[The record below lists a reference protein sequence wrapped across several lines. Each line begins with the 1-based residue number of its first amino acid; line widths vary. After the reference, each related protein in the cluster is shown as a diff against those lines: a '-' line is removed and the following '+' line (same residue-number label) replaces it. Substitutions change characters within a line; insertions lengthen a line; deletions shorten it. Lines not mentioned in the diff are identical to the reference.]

1 MWRIMSEPS
10 VEFVYPDPEFVHSD
24 ELPDPDALRAAAA
37 ADPVG
42 FWEAEANELE
52 WYQPWEKV
60 LDDSEAPF
68 YKWFT
73 GAKTNIVHNAIDRHV
88 HGPYKNKLALIW
100 VGEDTT
106 EHQTYSYFSLD
117 REVTR
122 MANIIKAMGVGKGD
136 KVTIYLPR
144 IPEIVFAML
153 ACAKIGA
160 VHSVIFAGFSA
171 DALSARIDDSESKLV
186 ITADGSWVNGGIF
199 KLKDIVDEA
208 IRFSPSVENVIV
220 VKRTGHEVNMEPL
233 RDHWYHDLTAL
244 PIANGPCPTE
254 QLDAEDPLFILY
266 TSGSTGAPKAILHT
280 HGGYM
285 VGTYSTLKYTFD
297 IRDEDRWWCT
307 ADPGWITG
315 HSYLVYG
322 PMLAGATTFMYEG
335 GPTYP
340 NPNRWW
346 QLIEFYGITTF
357 YTAPTAIRSLMR
369 FGEAWPNRHD
379 LSSLRL
385 LGSVGEPI
393 NPEAWHWFHRVI
405 GKERCPIM
413 DTWWQTE
420 TGMFQICP
428 TPGAPLKPGSGGKPF
443 FGQEAEILDEDG
455 NPVPDGEEGFLVL
468 KNPWPAM
475 MRTLYKDPDRY
486 VNTYWSK
493 YPGRYLAGDSAK
505 RDADGYFWVIGRTD
519 DVIKVSGHRLGTAEV
534 ESALVSH
541 PAVAEAAAVGLPHE
555 VKGNAIHAFVVLR
568 MGYEGSQQLAEE
580 LRKHVSVHLSPIAK
594 PDWID
599 FADKLPKT
607 RSGKIMR
614 RVLKARALGQD
625 EGDVTTLE
633 E

>member
-1 MWRIMSEPS
+1 MSEPS
-10 VEFVYPDPEFVHSD
+10 VEFVRPDPEFVHLD
-24 ELPDPDALRAAAA
+24 ELPDAAALRASAA
-37 ADPVG
+37 ADPIG
-42 FWEAEANELE
+42 FWESEANELE

-60 LDDSEAPF
+60 LDDSQAPF
-68 YKWFT
+68 YKWFV

-100 VGEDTT
+100 VGENTT

-144 IPEIVFAML
+144 IPEVVFAML

-220 VKRTGHEVNMEPL
+220 VKRTGHEVAMEPL
-233 RDHWYHDLTAL
+233 RDHWYHELCAL

-254 QLDAEDPLFILY
+254 PMDAEDPLYILY

-297 IRDEDRWWCT
+297 LREEDRWWCT
-307 ADPGWITG
+307 ADPGWVTG

-322 PMLAGATTFMYEG
+322 PMLIGATTFMYEG

-346 QLIEFYGITTF
+346 QLIEYYGITTF

-379 LSSLRL
+379 LSSLRI

-405 GKERCPIM
+405 GKGRCPIM

-420 TGMFQICP
+420 TGMFQICQ
-428 TPGAPLKPGSGGKPF
+428 TPGEPQKPGSGGKPF
-443 FGQEAEILDEDG
+443 FGQEAEILDDDG

-468 KNPWPAM
+468 KNPWPGM

-541 PAVAEAAAVGLPHE
+541 PAVAEAAAIGLPHE

-568 MGYEGSQQLAEE
+568 MGYEGSQELAED

-594 PDWID
+594 PDSID
-599 FADKLPKT
+599 FTDKLPKT

>member
-1 MWRIMSEPS
+1 MWRTMSEPS
-10 VEFVYPDPEFVHSD
+10 VEFVYPDPEFVHLD
-24 ELPDPDALRAAAA
+24 ELPDADALRVSAA

-42 FWEAEANELE
+42 FWESEARELE

-60 LDDSEAPF
+60 LDDSQAPF

-100 VGEDTT
+100 VGENGTD
-106 EHQTYSYFSLD
+106 HQTYSYFSLN

-160 VHSVIFAGFSA
+160 IHSVVFAGFSA

-220 VKRTGHEVNMEPL
+220 VRRTGHDITMEAL
-233 RDHWYHDLTAL
+233 RDHWYHELCAL

-254 QLDAEDPLFILY
+254 QMDAEDPLYILY

-285 VGTYSTLKYTFD
+285 VGTYATLKYTFD

-307 ADPGWITG
+307 ADPGWVTG

-322 PMLAGATTFMYEG
+322 PMLMGTTSFMYEG

-346 QLIEFYGITTF
+346 QLIEYYGITTF

-393 NPEAWHWFHRVI
+393 NPEAWQWYHRVI
-405 GKERCPIM
+405 GRERCPIM

-420 TGMFQICP
+420 TGMFQISP

-443 FGQEAEILDEDG
+443 FGQEAEILDEEG

-468 KNPWPAM
+468 RNPWPAM

-486 VNTYWSK
+486 VQTYWSK
-493 YPGRYLAGDSAK
+493 YPGKYLAGDSAK

-541 PAVAEAAAVGLPHE
+541 PAVAEAAAIGLPHE

-568 MGYEGSQQLAEE
+568 MGYEGSQQLAED

-625 EGDVTTLE
+625 EGDVTTLDE
-633 E
+633 